1 MNEASFTFALR
12 EEGQEAWLESANDLG
27 AVPEFQILKNTSSI
41 NLTYLS
47 LHSSVVSGTILGSL
61 INAVI

>member
-1 MNEASFTFALR
+1 
-12 EEGQEAWLESANDLG
+12 LESANDLG